1 MMKEYPLYLK
11 TFESGELK
19 KRINQLKEK
28 IRTCDLCPWRC
39 RADRKEDDKK
49 SVCGGGYYPKVSS
62 YNLHFGE
69 EPPIS
74 GYSGSG
80 TIFLTGCQL
89 RCVYC
94 QNYPISQLRYG
105 NEYSFEEFADMMIEL
120 QHKGAHNINFVTPTP
135 WIFQILKSLEIAI
148 KKGLEIP
155 LVWNTS
161 GYEDIEALK
170 FLDGIVDIYLTDM
183 KYSDDRYSLKY
194 SKAKSYFSIVKKA
207 VIEMYSQVGD
217 FVMEDGIG
225 KRGLIIRHLVLPEN
239 ISGFEEILKFL
250 KENVS
255 SNVFISLMSQY
266 FPAYRANEFTELSR
280 KITKE
285 EYDRALYLL
294 EKYGFKNGWIQPEY

>member
-1 MMKEYPLYLK
+1 MKEYPLYIK
-11 TFESGELK
+11 TFESGELN

-28 IRTCDLCPWRC
+28 IRSCDLCPWRC
-39 RADRKEDDKK
+39 KADRRADDKK

-155 LVWNTS
+155 IVWNTS

-170 FLDGIVDIYLTDM
+170 FLDGIVDIYLTDI

-217 FVMEDGIG
+217 FVMEDGVG

-250 KENVS
+250 KEDVS

-266 FPAYRANEFTELSR
+266 FPAYRANEFPELSR

>member
-1 MMKEYPLYLK
+1 MKEYPLYLK

-285 EYDRALYLL
+285 EYNRALYLL

>member
-1 MMKEYPLYLK
+1 MKEYPLYLK

-217 FVMEDGIG
+217 FVMDDGIG

-280 KITKE
+280 KISRE
-285 EYDRALYLL
+285 EYNQALYLL
-294 EKYGFKNGWIQPEY
+294 EKYGFNNGWIQSNY